1 MRCAA
6 LRSALPRLR
15 CSRLHTSSSSRYV
28 TPPAMADASY
38 AFGPYRIRASEVFC
52 ESKLSLGFV
61 NLKPVVPGEPRLACQ
76 TSSRLQC

>member
-15 CSRLHTSSSSRYV
+15 CSRLRISSSSRA
-28 TPPAMADASY
+28 TPLAMADASY